1 MNPLFYSFVLLN
13 LIYLLRRHT
22 YLNQS
27 SSYKGP
33 NKQTLAT
40 TSLMSVGNNLV
51 ANDGRRR
58 MDAEKLVSV
67 YTDLPQPNYDHLQ
80 HVSWCLC
87 YMIEE
92 ISYSAGWI
100 GWGLQNFSYGSHIS
114 GTDEYK
120 D

>member
-1 MNPLFYSFVLLN
+1 
-13 LIYLLRRHT
+13 
-22 YLNQS
+22 
-27 SSYKGP
+27 
-33 NKQTLAT
+33 
-40 TSLMSVGNNLV
+40 MSVGNNLV

-100 GWGLQNFSYGSHIS
+100 GWGLQNFSYGSHIL